1 MHAQTILRQI
11 YGLIVLEKKLWY
23 LAAPFFAVMTVLVQY
38 KTLNK
43 IIKAACPKFG
53 HPALC
58 LEY

>member
-11 YGLIVLEKKLWY
+11 YGLVLEKKLKY
-23 LAAPFFAVMTVLVQY
+23 LATPFFAVMTVLVQY

-43 IIKAACPKFG
+43 IIMAACPKFG
-53 HPALC
+53 HPALS